1 MLLIPVIDVQDGL
14 VVHGRFG
21 NRAEYRP
28 IQSVLCEGADPLTI
42 ARAFRSHF
50 ELTEIYLADLDA
62 IVRRQPHFQM
72 YRDLAEAGFKLWID
86 PGIRVAE
93 DWADQNLKDCVH
105 RIVVGSETLQSRNDL
120 SILLDR
126 WGVDRLVFSLD
137 LREGKPLTNSLDWL
151 GIDSGELVQDVYAM
165 GARHILILDLA
176 RVGSGQ
182 EIGTESLVKEALRT
196 HSDLQIYVG
205 GGVSG
210 TQSVRRI
217 RETRV
222 AGVLVASALH
232 DGRIRSTEDLL

>member
-42 ARAFRSHF
+42 VRAFRSHF
-50 ELTEIYLADLDA
+50 DLTEIYLADLDA

-137 LREGKPLTNSLDWL
+137 LREGNPLTNSPQWQGVDPA
-151 GIDSGELVQDVYAM
+151 ELVDDVYAM
-165 GARHILILDLA
+165 GARHILLLDLA

-182 EIGTESLVKEALRT
+182 EIGTQSIVRDAIRT
-196 HSDLQIYVG
+196 HSELQIYVG

-210 TQSVRRI
+210 AESLRQI
-217 RETRV
+217 REFGV